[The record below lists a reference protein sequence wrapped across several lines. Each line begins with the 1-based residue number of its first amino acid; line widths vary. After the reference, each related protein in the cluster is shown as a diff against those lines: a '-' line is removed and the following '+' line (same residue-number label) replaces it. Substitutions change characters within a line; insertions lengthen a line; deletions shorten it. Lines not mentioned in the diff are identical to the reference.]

1 MAIMATRTAAS
12 GPLVDHRRARAV
24 RHDELLDSHSRIAN
38 LVFWLKSRALIVR
51 RALRNAA
58 SGETGGRYL
67 RVQTIAADARPL
79 ARDEHPIYTA
89 TDPREQELELG
100 KVQNLRIAAAAVDG
114 TVLAAGELFSF
125 WRAAGRPSR
134 GKGYVVGR
142 ELRQGCMIP
151 SIGGGICQLTNALS
165 RVAHQAGM
173 EIVERHSHTVHPPGF
188 FIDDTTDATVFW
200 NYIDFRFRSPVAVR
214 VGAMLTANTLVVRL
228 DSLE

>member
-1 MAIMATRTAAS
+1 MTFMATRTAARELFAD
-12 GPLVDHRRARAV
+12 PRRV
-24 RHDELLDSHSRIAN
+24 RTVGRDALLGSHSRISN

-51 RALRNAA
+51 RALRNFA
-58 SGETGGRYL
+58 SGPGRARYRKL
-67 RVQTIAADARPL
+67 QCLPPHARPL

-114 TVLAAGELFSF
+114 ILLAPGELFSF
-125 WRAAGRPSR
+125 WQAAGRPGRS
-134 GKGYVVGR
+134 KGYVVGR

-165 RVAHQAGM
+165 RVAHHAGM

-200 NYIDFRFRSPVAVR
+200 NYIDFRFRAPIAVR
-214 VGAMLTANTLVVRL
+214 IGATLTGTALVVRL